1 MLKVCQNGQTRIA
14 AHRGTFGGN
23 IIQNTIA
30 AFDNALLHGADIIE
44 LDVVLSKDGVFYI
57 FHDGYE
63 KEVLGINQHLKH
75 LTSAQIDQLVCT
87 NAFEQASGVG
97 LSRLEDV
104 LEHFRG
110 RALINVDRSWHNWK
124 EIISFLDKHQAHDFC
139 MLKSPVHPQ
148 LLEQLAASKS
158 NLMYVPIVKSVEEY
172 HQVREYDVNLVGV
185 ELIFGSLEDA
195 LVQPTMMKHFKD
207 SQLFTWV
214 NAIDL
219 GKKYNLSAHLTDTGA
234 ITEGFDQHW
243 GKLIDLG
250 FDILQ
255 TDWPM
260 LLRSYILTR
269 KKGKGNV

>member
-1 MLKVCQNGQTRIA
+1 MCQNGQTRIA

-110 RALINVDRSWHNWK
+110 RALINVDFPDPTAPVIP
-124 EIISFLDKHQAHDFC
+124 IISPRF
-139 MLKSPVHPQ
+139 
-148 LLEQLAASKS
+148 ASKQMS
-158 NLMYVPIVKSVEEY
+158 
-172 HQVREYDVNLVGV
+172 
-185 ELIFGSLEDA
+185 
-195 LVQPTMMKHFKD
+195 FKT
-207 SQLFTWV
+207 S
-214 NAIDL
+214 
-219 GKKYNLSAHLTDTGA
+219 LSAY
-234 ITEGFDQHW
+234 E
-243 GKLIDLG
+243 K
-250 FDILQ
+250 
-255 TDWPM
+255 
-260 LLRSYILTR
+260 
-269 KKGKGNV
+269 